1 MAKQAETAPVYGT
14 TPVDVV
20 KKLSGLEFMR
30 GLAEGKYPGPT
41 IARALDFRLVE
52 VGPGLAIFEGT
63 PDDRFFNPLGFVH
76 GGYAATLLDSC
87 MGCACH
93 TTVAAGM
100 GFTTL
105 EIKVN
110 YTRAM
115 NAQTGLVR
123 AEGRVI
129 NPGRQVITAE
139 GKIVDAAGK
148 LLAHGTTT
156 CMAFP
161 L

>member
-1 MAKQAETAPVYGT
+1 MAKQSNAGAVYGT
-14 TPVDVV
+14 TPVEVV
-20 KKLSGLEFMR
+20 KKLTGMQFMQ
-30 GLAEGKYPGPT
+30 GIQDGSFPAPA
-41 IARALDFRLVE
+41 IAQALDFRLVE

-63 PDDRFFNPLGFVH
+63 PDERFFNPLGFIH

-110 YTRAM
+110 YTRPM
-115 NAQTGLVR
+115 NAQTGLIR
-123 AEGRVI
+123 AEGRII
-129 NPGRQVITAE
+129 NPGRTVITAE
-139 GKIVDAAGK
+139 GKILDAAGK
-148 LLAHGTTT
+148 LYAHGTTT
-156 CMAFP
+156 CLVFP